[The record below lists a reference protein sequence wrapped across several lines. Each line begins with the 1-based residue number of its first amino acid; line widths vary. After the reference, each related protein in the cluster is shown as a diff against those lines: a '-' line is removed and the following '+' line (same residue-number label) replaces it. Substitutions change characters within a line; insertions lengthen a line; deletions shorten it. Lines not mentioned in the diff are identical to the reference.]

1 MIDRPQSIMALDLQL
16 SDREIFMIGT
26 IVAHWGT
33 IEHEIFMQTLITF
46 DDPQAKTDELPKAMN
61 NLQFTQVLAL
71 WKERVVDKSKG
82 KRARVLRDVHEQL
95 LGLKEPRDAL
105 IHGMWQWSPE
115 NLDRISTVRIRKR
128 EVKTTHF
135 DFEYL
140 QDFALRLAKLN
151 FSVRYPRGIVDLAA
165 SRQNAG
171 FYISRKGLQLMA
183 DMAKAKGASDES
195 ADA

>member
-33 IEHEIFMQTLITF
+33 IEHEIFMQTLLTF
-46 DDPQAKTDELPKAMN
+46 YDPQAKDSELPKAMN
-61 NLQFTQVLAL
+61 NLQFTQVIAL

-82 KRARVLRDVHEQL
+82 KRASVLRNVYEQL
-95 LGLKEPRDAL
+95 QDLKEPRDAL
-105 IHGMWQWSPE
+105 IHGMWQWSPDH
-115 NLDRISTVRIRKR
+115 LDRISTVRVRKR
-128 EVKTTHF
+128 EVRTTHF

-140 QDFALRLAKLN
+140 QDFGLRLAKLN

-165 SRQNAG
+165 SRQSAG
-171 FYISRKGLQLMA
+171 FHISRKGLQLMA
-183 DMAKAKGASDES
+183 DMSKEKGASDES
-195 ADA
+195 TDA